1 MKEHEFTL
9 ILKADPTEHEADTL
23 YGVFNDGTIA
33 TQAGVAHI
41 DFHRNSD
48 SLEEAI
54 RSAIGD
60 VRSAGLQVERVELEP
75 EAVAQLT

>member
-9 ILKADPTEHEADTL
+9 ILAVDPNEEQADKL
-23 YGVFNDGTIA
+23 YSVFNDGTIA
-33 TQAGVAHI
+33 TLAGVSQIH
-41 DFHRNSD
+41 FHRPAA

-60 VRSAGLQVERVELEP
+60 VHGAGFDVERVELEP
-75 EAVAQLT
+75 SSVLQST